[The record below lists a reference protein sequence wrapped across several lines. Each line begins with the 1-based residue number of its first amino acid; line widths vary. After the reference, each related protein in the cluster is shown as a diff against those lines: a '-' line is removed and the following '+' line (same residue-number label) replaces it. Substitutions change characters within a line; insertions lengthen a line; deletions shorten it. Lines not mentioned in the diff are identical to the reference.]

1 MDGEIPFYVGES
13 TKYIPA
19 FRLTKEDGEK
29 LKAQIEQGS
38 TSLTLDEINYIQTE
52 GDHLADFSSRGPV
65 TANDDIKPDITAPGV
80 AILSTVPEYI
90 NDPQEGENYAVSYER
105 MQGTS
110 MASPHIAGV
119 AALILQEHP
128 DYSPFDVKASLMNT
142 ANDLKEKYSVYEVG
156 AGRVDAYNAVRTETS
171 FKVLDT
177 TQTVVNDEVIEVPEE
192 TGSIAFGK
200 FYQKDG
206 EALEQKRNIKV
217 TNHNKQEK
225 NLKQKFLIHQHRLL
239 LTMLS
244 QTV

>member
-1 MDGEIPFYVGES
+1 
-13 TKYIPA
+13 
-19 FRLTKEDGEK
+19 
-29 LKAQIEQGS
+29 
-38 TSLTLDEINYIQTE
+38 
-52 GDHLADFSSRGPV
+52 
-65 TANDDIKPDITAPGV
+65 
-80 AILSTVPEYI
+80 
-90 NDPQEGENYAVSYER
+90 
-105 MQGTS
+105 

-206 EALEQKRNIKV
+206 EALEKTKYKSN
-217 TNHNKQEK
+217 
-225 NLKQKFLIHQHRLL
+225 
-239 LTMLS
+239 
-244 QTV
+244 

>member
-19 FRLTKEDGEK
+19 FRLTKEEGEK

-52 GDHLADFSSRGPV
+52 GDHLADFSSR
-65 TANDDIKPDITAPGV
+65 ILLQQMM
-80 AILSTVPEYI
+80 ILS
-90 NDPQEGENYAVSYER
+90 
-105 MQGTS
+105 
-110 MASPHIAGV
+110 
-119 AALILQEHP
+119 LILQRLVSLSFQQFLNILTTRKRVKTTLFPMSVCKEHLWLLLISLALRSNFTRTP

-206 EALEQKRNIKV
+206 EALEQNEI
-217 TNHNKQEK
+217 
-225 NLKQKFLIHQHRLL
+225 
-239 LTMLS
+239 
-244 QTV
+244 

>member
-1 MDGEIPFYVGES
+1 MKKIANAKQAGAKAVIIYNNVDGEIPFYVGES

-29 LKAQIEQGS
+29 LKAQIEQGN
-38 TSLTLDEINYIQTE
+38 TSFSFGELSYIQTE

-65 TANDDIKPDITAPGV
+65 TSNDDIKPDITAPGV
-80 AILSTVPEYI
+80 AVLSTIPEYI
-90 NDPQEGENYAVSYER
+90 NDPQEGENYDVSYER

-128 DYSPFDVKASLMNT
+128 EYSPFDVKASLMNT
-142 ANDLKEKYSVYEVG
+142 ADDLKEKYSVYEVG
-156 AGRVDAYNAVRTETS
+156 AGRVDAYNAVHTETS

-177 TQTVVNDEVIEVPEE
+177 TKTVVNDEVIEVPEE

-200 FYQKDG
+200 FYQKR
-206 EALEQKRNIKV
+206 Q
-217 TNHNKQEK
+217 
-225 NLKQKFLIHQHRLL
+225 
-239 LTMLS
+239 
-244 QTV
+244 

>member
-1 MDGEIPFYVGES
+1 
-13 TKYIPA
+13 
-19 FRLTKEDGEK
+19 
-29 LKAQIEQGS
+29 
-38 TSLTLDEINYIQTE
+38 
-52 GDHLADFSSRGPV
+52 
-65 TANDDIKPDITAPGV
+65 
-80 AILSTVPEYI
+80 
-90 NDPQEGENYAVSYER
+90 
-105 MQGTS
+105 

-200 FYQKDG
+200 FYQKTVK
-206 EALEQKRNIKV
+206 LLKKRNIKV
-217 TNHNKQEK
+217 TNHNKQKKK